1 MLTSPPNQPCVGI
14 TRMRRWQRAEKLGLN
29 PPLEVLAVLLR
40 EEDKGTNAKAVGR
53 AHVDEILNPS
63 TVAGVS

>member
-1 MLTSPPNQPCVGI
+1 
-14 TRMRRWQRAEKLGLN
+14 MRRWQRAEKLGLN

-40 EEDKGTNAKAVGR
+40 EEDKGTNAKAGAGR